1 LGYTDVRSKRAHK
14 PDRRRVV
21 AAVRGSRFVSHPPV
35 REGLEALRQGGCI
48 RLQSKVTPLQINET
62 RIAGQ
67 APLLLLVFVTG
78 PFERS
83 FGKLWVFG
91 KNIHDVC
98 HS

>member
-1 LGYTDVRSKRAHK
+1 
-14 PDRRRVV
+14 
-21 AAVRGSRFVSHPPV
+21 
-35 REGLEALRQGGCI
+35 
-48 RLQSKVTPLQINET
+48 LQSKVTPLQINET